1 MLRLLDI
8 FFSFVAI
15 VILSPLFLVIAVLL
29 RFTGEGEIF
38 YLQSRRG
45 KNDEEFQIFKFAT
58 MLKDS
63 PNIGTGTLTVK
74 ADPRILPFGAFL
86 RKSKINELPQLF
98 NILIGQ
104 MSVIGPRPQ
113 TEQSLE
119 GLDALSRAA
128 MLSVRP
134 GLSGI
139 GSIVFRN
146 EEAVLEAE
154 SALELYRNSVTP
166 YKAELEKWFIENQN
180 VATYFKLIGLTIFVI
195 VRPETNI
202 PWQLFP
208 TLPALPKELEGL
220 FG

>member
-8 FFSFVAI
+8 ILSFVAI
-15 VILSPLFLVIAVLL
+15 VVLSPLFLVVAILL
-29 RFTGEGEIF
+29 RITGEGEVF

-45 KNDEEFQIFKFAT
+45 KNDEEFKIFKFAT

-74 ADPRILPFGAFL
+74 SDPRILPFGLFL

-98 NILIGQ
+98 NILLGQ

-119 GLDALSRAA
+119 GLDAYSRSLILSA
-128 MLSVRP
+128 LP

-139 GSIVFRN
+139 GSIVFCN
-146 EEAVLEAE
+146 EESVLEAE
-154 SALELYRNSVTP
+154 SALEVYRNSVTP
-166 YKAELEKWFIENQN
+166 YKAELEKWFIENQS
-180 VATYFKLIGLTIFVI
+180 VATYFKLIGLTVFVI
-195 VRPETNI
+195 ARPETTI
-202 PWQLFP
+202 PWRIFR
-208 TLPALPKELEGL
+208 TLPALPQELRGF